1 MKNRQIPGRLSAFL
15 VDQDGAIGIVI
26 ALLLPLLFGFA
37 GLAVDIGYEYVVNA
51 QLKNAADAGALAG
64 ARGLVPYI
72 QSTEA
77 GETVYKPGWV
87 NGTGKAQNAVNLNYA
102 YADKDK
108 GTDLLPLAVSTA
120 SPGSEVPPL
129 SGGPLLSQATPCYWN
144 LTSKTMKSTAATP
157 ETGDV
162 PAMQVKVSKTAGQ
175 NDGPVK
181 KYLAPLLNI
190 IPGVFVAPTAD
201 ASATSVAMISFNTS
215 MPPGGLKPMVATK
228 TIVDKYWD
236 KYDPLNPTVPFQFK
250 IGDGT
255 TAEDTMWTTFLVT
268 EPSDQANSNALTK
281 ELILNGNPDP
291 ISIGN
296 SIHLQ
301 PGVRAVDY
309 GPNEMGKFLNQTV
322 VLPIVDPQTLVA
334 NTDAPVLGFIAFH
347 ITGYNQ
353 GGKYVEGYFDKTVI
367 SNPYQNITG
376 LPGSTAPTIFNPP
389 QLVY

>member
-1 MKNRQIPGRLSAFL
+1 MKNRQILQRLSAFL

-37 GLAVDIGYEYVVNA
+37 GLAVDSGHMYVVNS

-72 QSTEA
+72 QSTVA
-77 GETVYKPGWV
+77 GEIVYKPNWL
-87 NGTGKAQNAVNLNYA
+87 NGTGKAQNAVNLNHA
-102 YADKDK
+102 YADKDTR
-108 GTDLLPLAVSTA
+108 TDLLPLAVSTA
-120 SPGSEVPPL
+120 NPGDLPPPL

-157 ETGDV
+157 VTDDV
-162 PAMQVKVSKTAGQ
+162 PAMLVTVSKTAGQ

-181 KYLAPLLNI
+181 RYLAPVLNI

-201 ASATSVAMISFNTS
+201 VSATSVAMISFNKDTS
-215 MPPGGLKPMVATK
+215 MPPGSLKPMVATK
-228 TIVDKYWD
+228 RIVDKYWE
-236 KYDPLNPTVPFQFK
+236 KYDPLNPTEPFQFK
-250 IGDGT
+250 LGDGSQ
-255 TAEDTMWTTFLVT
+255 AEDTMWSSFKV
-268 EPSDQANSNALTK
+268 DNNSNEYTK
-281 ELILNGNPDP
+281 EMINQGNPDP
-291 ISIGN
+291 ISIGD

-309 GPNEMGKFLNQTV
+309 GPNEMGKFINQTV
-322 VLPIVDPQTLVA
+322 ELPIVAPDTVV
-334 NTDAPVLGFIAFH
+334 TDTEAPILGFIAFH

-353 GGKYVEGYFDKTVI
+353 GAKYIEGYFDKTVI